1 MTPPAVNVT
10 ASTRCTN
17 KNLFTSSSPG
27 GGSTDSINATLQ
39 FQPSSGS
46 QVTSGTVTL
55 AMTLANDVLKVGNY
69 YDVTIADGAA
79 PLSAEE
85 PHQGTPM
92 SYAPP
97 YPHP

>member
-1 MTPPAVNVT
+1 M
-10 ASTRCTN
+10 S
-17 KNLFTSSSPG
+17 
-27 GGSTDSINATLQ
+27 
-39 FQPSSGS
+39 
-46 QVTSGTVTL
+46 
-55 AMTLANDVLKVGNY
+55 LANDVLKVGSY

-85 PHQGTPM
+85 PHQGTQGTPM